1 MSKEDGL
8 TNEEVFDGAV
18 TIDTNKPEDDLEIE
32 IIDDTPEE
40 DKGKKPLKE
49 IVEPP
54 AEDELD
60 SYDEKVQKRFKKLT
74 HSFHDERRAKEA
86 ATRERDEALRFAQQV
101 YEQNKYFEQQ
111 LAAGSKVYIDKSVSE
126 AQTSLEAAEQEYR
139 NAYEAG
145 DTDKVV
151 AAQKKMMAATV
162 ALAQAK
168 ELKPLTTSEE
178 QGYIPQQ
185 PIQSAQQAAAPV
197 PDAKAKAWV
206 DKNPWFFTERRMNAL
221 ARAISEELVL
231 DGVDPTSDEYY
242 QQIDAGMREAFPRY
256 FNTESSPDREN
267 KQSQRAKP
275 NTVVAPATR
284 GSAPKKITLTS
295 TQVAFANRLGI
306 PLKEYA
312 KEVQRL
318 AIQPN

>member
-1 MSKEDGL
+1 MSKEAKVPNG
-8 TNEEVFDGAV
+8 EVFDGAV
-18 TIDTNKPEDDLEIE
+18 TIDTTKPEDDLEIE
-32 IIDDTPEE
+32 IIDDTPEA

-49 IVEPP
+49 TVEPP
-54 AEDELD
+54 SEDELD
-60 SYDEKVQKRFKKLT
+60 NYDEKVQKRFKKLT

-86 ATRERDEALRFAQQV
+86 AARERDEALRFAQQA
-101 YEQNKYFEQQ
+101 YEYNKRLEKQ
-111 LAAGSKVYIDKSVSE
+111 LAEGSKVYIDKSVSE
-126 AQTSLEAAEQEYR
+126 AKTFLEAAEQEYR

-162 ALAQAK
+162 ALAQAS

-178 QGYIPQQ
+178 QGYIPPQ
-185 PIQSAQQAAAPV
+185 PIQQATTPT

-206 DKNPWFFTERRMNAL
+206 EKNPWFLTDRRMNAL
-221 ARAISEELVL
+221 ARAIHEELVL
-231 DGVDPTSDEYY
+231 DDVDPTSDEYY

-256 FNTESSPDREN
+256 FDAESNQDRES
-267 KQSQRAKP
+267 KPSPRAKP

-318 AIQPN
+318 AAQSN